1 MMGRSETS
9 QLWDKWAFAAV
20 EVQLAWNVWKAAA
33 RDVKLNAFLA
43 YRAALDREEQAA
55 AQLALAC

>member
-1 MMGRSETS
+1 MVSRREIPK
-9 QLWDKWAFAAV
+9 LWDRWAFAAV
-20 EVQLAWNVWKAAA
+20 EVQLSWDAWKAAA
-33 RDVKLNAFLA
+33 REMELTAFLA

>member
-1 MMGRSETS
+1 MVSKREISK
-9 QLWDKWAFAAV
+9 LWDRWAFAAV
-20 EVQLAWNVWKAAA
+20 EVHLAWDVWRGAT
-33 RDVKLNAFLA
+33 RDRELTAFLA

>member
-1 MMGRSETS
+1 MVGRTEVWK
-9 QLWDKWAFAAV
+9 LWDRWAFAAV
-20 EVQLAWNVWKAAA
+20 EVHLAWNVWKAAA
-33 RDVKLNAFLA
+33 REVELTAFLA